1 MRKRGPPGPPVVY
14 CTGVCFTA
22 RSPKEWRNSMKTL
35 YSILIAIAAL
45 VLYGQTASG
54 ASPDLH
60 SWSTVLDNNR
70 FEVLN
75 DFSGAAVLDKETG
88 LVWVRSLPPPGN
100 PFDVPLPWSGTL
112 ADTTAADRCNFLT
125 VANRRGWRLPTF
137 QELVSLVDPTASSPA
152 LPAGHPFSNVHNDW
166 YWSATTSAKDPG
178 YAWVVNFD
186 DGSMG
191 LQGKSVLNFV
201 WCVRGGQGVDPQ

>member
-1 MRKRGPPGPPVVY
+1 
-14 CTGVCFTA
+14 
-22 RSPKEWRNSMKTL
+22 MKTL

-45 VLYGQTASG
+45 VLFGQTASG

-60 SWSTVLDNNR
+60 SWSTVLGNNR

-88 LVWVRSLPPPGN
+88 LVWVRSLPPPLG
-100 PFDVPLPWSGTL
+100 PFGEPLPWSGDL
-112 ADTTAADRCNFLT
+112 ATTTAADRCNFMT
-125 VANRRGWRLPTF
+125 VLNRRGWRLPTY
-137 QELVSLVDPTASSPA
+137 QELVSLVDPTESSPA
-152 LPAGHPFSNVHNDW
+152 LPAGHPFLNVRNEG
-166 YWSATTSAKDPG
+166 YWSATTSAKDPDR
-178 YAWVVNFD
+178 AWLVNFG

-191 LQGKSVLNFV
+191 SNSKSVGYFV